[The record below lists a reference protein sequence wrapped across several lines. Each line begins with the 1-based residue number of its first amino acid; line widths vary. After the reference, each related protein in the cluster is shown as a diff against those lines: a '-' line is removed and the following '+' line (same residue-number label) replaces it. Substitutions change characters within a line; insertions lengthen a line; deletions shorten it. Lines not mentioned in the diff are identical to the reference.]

1 MITEQQMHSYYEDI
15 APRLT
20 SFLVANG
27 TSYDQ
32 ACDLVQ
38 ETFIRIWQKRSELTQ
53 DDSISGLAFR
63 IAKNLRIDDF
73 RKAKREILVD
83 EYEDSLVPTV
93 ENPAANERH
102 DEYIRDSVTKALM
115 QLPEDYRIC
124 YTLYN
129 LGELSVKEISA
140 QLNISESLVKVRIHR
155 AKEKLSGILS
165 YLKEDVC
172 GA

>member
-83 EYEDSLVPTV
+83 EYEDSSVPTV
-93 ENPAANERH
+93 
-102 DEYIRDSVTKALM
+102 
-115 QLPEDYRIC
+115 
-124 YTLYN
+124 
-129 LGELSVKEISA
+129 
-140 QLNISESLVKVRIHR
+140 
-155 AKEKLSGILS
+155 
-165 YLKEDVC
+165 
-172 GA
+172 